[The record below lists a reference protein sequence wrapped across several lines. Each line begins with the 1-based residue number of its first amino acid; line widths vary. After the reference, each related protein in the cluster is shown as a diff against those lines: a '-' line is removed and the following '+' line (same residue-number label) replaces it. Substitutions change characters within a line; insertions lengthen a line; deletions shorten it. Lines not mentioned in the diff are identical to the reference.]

1 MAKIEIFLGM
11 SEQAIRQRVVEEAQ
25 KYLGVVEG
33 TIEHK
38 RIVDIYNSQRNLP
51 RGYRLQYDDA
61 WCAAFMSFIGI
72 QLGIS
77 DIILPECGCAPMIEL
92 YKAIGRWEERDNYVP
107 DLADIVMY
115 DWDAKSGAC
124 TGSPDHVGMVVSV
137 NGKTIRVIEGNYQ
150 NKVQYRDI
158 CVEYVKTRGFCLPD
172 YASLVQHYTDVPN
185 DIWYAREIA
194 KATELGI
201 VNGVGNGE
209 FAPELFT
216 TRAESAAIAVR
227 VVEVAVR
234 LAIEEMK
241 KGQ

>member
-1 MAKIEIFLGM
+1 MTKREIFLGM
-11 SEQAIRQRVVEEAQ
+11 SESAIRQRVVEEAQ

-38 RIVDIYNSQRNLP
+38 RIVDIYNSQRKLP

-61 WCAAFMSFIGI
+61 WCAAFMTFIGI

-77 DIILPECGCAPMIEL
+77 DVILPEVGCPDMLDL
-92 YKAIGRWEERDNYVP
+92 YKAIGRWEERDDYVP
-107 DLADIVMY
+107 QPGDLVMY
-115 DWDAKSGAC
+115 NWDGKSGEN

-137 NGKTIRVIEGNYQ
+137 KGKTIRVIEGNYQ

-158 CVEYVKTRGFCLPD
+158 CVEYIKTRGFCLPD
-172 YASLVQHYTDVPN
+172 YASLVQHYTDVPD
-185 DIWYAREIA
+185 DIWYAKEIA

-209 FAPELFT
+209 FDPERPV
-216 TRAESAAIAVR
+216 TRAECAAIAVR
-227 VVEVAVR
+227 TYEKI
-234 LAIEEMK
+234 LQAI
-241 KGQ
+241 KGE

>member
-1 MAKIEIFLGM
+1 MAKKEIFLGM

-38 RIVDIYNSQRNLP
+38 KIVDIYNSQRKLP

-61 WCAAFMSFIGI
+61 WCAAFMTFIGI

-92 YKAIGRWEERDNYVP
+92 YKAIGRWEERDDYVP
-107 DLADIVMY
+107 QPGDLVMY
-115 DWDAKSGAC
+115 DWDGKSGEN

-137 NGKTIRVIEGNYQ
+137 KGKTIRVIEGNYQ

-172 YASLVQHYTDVPN
+172 YASLVQHYTDVPD
-185 DIWYAREIA
+185 DIWYAKEIA

-201 VNGVGNGE
+201 VKGVGNGE
-209 FAPELFT
+209 FDPERPV
-216 TRAESAAIAVR
+216 TRAECAAIAVR
-227 VVEVAVR
+227 LYE
-234 LAIEEMK
+234 LLSK
-241 KGQ
+241 

>member
-1 MAKIEIFLGM
+1 MAKREIFLGM

-38 RIVDIYNSQRNLP
+38 KIVDIYNSQRKLP
-51 RGYRLQYDDA
+51 QGYRLQYDDA
-61 WCAAFMSFIGI
+61 WCAAFMTFIGI

-77 DIILPECGCAPMIEL
+77 DIILPECGCPNMLEL

-107 DLADIVMY
+107 QPGDLVMY
-115 DWDAKSGAC
+115 NWNGKSGEN
-124 TGSPDHVGMVVSV
+124 TGSPNHVGMVVSV
-137 NGKTIRVIEGNYQ
+137 KGKTIRVIEGNYQ

-158 CVEYVKTRGFCLPD
+158 CVEYIKTRGFCLPD
-172 YASLVQHYTDVPN
+172 YASLVKHYTDVPD
-185 DIWYAREIA
+185 DIWYAKEIA

-209 FAPELFT
+209 FDPERPV
-216 TRAESAAIAVR
+216 TRAECAAIAVR
-227 VVEVAVR
+227 TYEKI
-234 LAIEEMK
+234 LQAI
-241 KGQ
+241 KGE

>member
-1 MAKIEIFLGM
+1 MAKREIFLGM

-38 RIVDIYNSQRNLP
+38 KIVDIYNSQRKLP
-51 RGYRLQYDDA
+51 IGYQLPYDKP
-61 WCAAFMSFIGI
+61 WCAAFMTFIGI

-77 DIILPECGCAPMIEL
+77 DIILPECSCTRMIEL
-92 YKAIGRWEERDNYVP
+92 YKAIGRWEERDDYVP
-107 DLADIVMY
+107 QPGDLVMY
-115 DWDAKSGAC
+115 NWDGKSGEN

-150 NKVQYRDI
+150 NKVQYREI
-158 CVEYVKTRGFCLPD
+158 CVEYIKTRGFCLPD
-172 YASLVQHYTDVPN
+172 YTSLVQHYTDVPD
-185 DIWYAREIA
+185 DIWYSKEIA

-209 FAPELFT
+209 FDPERPV
-216 TRAESAAIAVR
+216 TRAECAAIAVR
-227 VVEVAVR
+227 TYEKI
-234 LAIEEMK
+234 LQAI
-241 KGQ
+241 KGE